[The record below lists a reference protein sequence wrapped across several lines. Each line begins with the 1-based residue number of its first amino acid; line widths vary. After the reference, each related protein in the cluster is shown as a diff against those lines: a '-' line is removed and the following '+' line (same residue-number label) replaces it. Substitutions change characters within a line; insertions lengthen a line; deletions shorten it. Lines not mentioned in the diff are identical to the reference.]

1 MTVRHMKIFLQV
13 YQTLNMT
20 RAAELLHMTQPA
32 VTRTIQE
39 IEQYYGVRLFERI
52 NRRLYVTESGKELY
66 AHALHIVDTFDAME
80 KGMRNWDEFG
90 VLRVGASITL
100 GNFLLPDLTVAFQ
113 IEHPNLQVRA
123 LISNGRQLQEA
134 LMDNRLDL
142 ALIEG
147 GVSEPNLRSEVFS
160 RDRLILIL
168 PPDHPLCRTETLNLQ
183 DITSYPMLLR
193 EQGSVG
199 RSFLDHVFAVH
210 GLSLEPVWESASTQA
225 LVKAVSAGLGISF
238 LPEQLVRA
246 DLEAGTVST
255 RPIADESFLRQHW
268 IVWHRNKFLTAS
280 ARKFI
285 AMTHRISEECRDS
298 IASRT

>member
-113 IEHPNLQVRA
+113 TEHPNLQVRA

-193 EQGSVG
+193 FGRAPVHRRWSKRSV
-199 RSFLDHVFAVH
+199 
-210 GLSLEPVWESASTQA
+210 QA
-225 LVKAVSAGLGISF
+225 LVFLFYRSSWCGRIWRLAPCQRGRLPTSPFCVSTGLS
-238 LPEQLVRA
+238 
-246 DLEAGTVST
+246 GTV
-255 RPIADESFLRQHW
+255 
-268 IVWHRNKFLTAS
+268 
-280 ARKFI
+280 
-285 AMTHRISEECRDS
+285 ISS
-298 IASRT
+298 